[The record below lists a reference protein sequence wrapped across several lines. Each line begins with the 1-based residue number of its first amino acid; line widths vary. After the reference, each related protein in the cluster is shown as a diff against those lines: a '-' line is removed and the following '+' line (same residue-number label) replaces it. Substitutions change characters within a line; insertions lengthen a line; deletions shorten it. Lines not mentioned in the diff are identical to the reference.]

1 MHRDFSLV
9 DLEEEMKSIYIYGKC
24 LLLGELLTLPLTA
37 ASSRLQNQYIGS
49 ESPRVV
55 QAVQIH
61 LSATSRRTALHR
73 TNPPPPRSSDH
84 EDPICMFHPKKR
96 TDKSPGR
103 SSATSNQSTNRN
115 NSIAV
120 LPELPPNTFIF
131 LRLKEC
137 HVLFYVLWTPASL
150 KDDRRIEPGE

>member
-73 TNPPPPRSSDH
+73 TAPILLPLVRPTMRIQSACSTLKKEQTSPKAAHPPRAINPPIVTIPLRSFLSFL
-84 EDPICMFHPKKR
+84 PILSF
-96 TDKSPGR
+96 SF
-103 SSATSNQSTNRN
+103 
-115 NSIAV
+115 V
-120 LPELPPNTFIF
+120 
-131 LRLKEC
+131 
-137 HVLFYVLWTPASL
+137 
-150 KDDRRIEPGE
+150 